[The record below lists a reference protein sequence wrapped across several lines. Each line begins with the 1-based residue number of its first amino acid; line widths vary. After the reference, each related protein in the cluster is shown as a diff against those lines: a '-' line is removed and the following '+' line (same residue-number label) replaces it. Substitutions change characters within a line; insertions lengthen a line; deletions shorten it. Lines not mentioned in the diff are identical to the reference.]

1 MCVCLLGYPLNE
13 DDVSD
18 AAEAHALSSKAKIAQ
33 GLAPQS
39 RPVTSEGL
47 ADTDPRL
54 SSQYQ
59 SDALPIPYTTA
70 TPSFAHSHSKGS
82 LTHMKASFS
91 ATGLRNSGSVLRLG
105 LGQIREETAETN
117 NRYDTRD
124 ASPVV
129 LEQSLPSNSHY
140 ITSKQYPS
148 LHPFSSHSTAPI
160 APGPSS
166 SSQSHS
172 TRLSHWRKEDV
183 FIAVSIRLE
192 LLSTHGDDTYIG
204 LTGIE
209 LLGLA
214 SSSHSNSELR
224 LVPIKLYEGNIET
237 EPSDLSALGFYDDPR
252 LPKNLISGV
261 NNTTNGKSFTIL
273 IHYCAHMYYVMCRF

>member
-1 MCVCLLGYPLNE
+1 MVCGYSYVFVYLLGYPLNE
-13 DDVSD
+13 DDVSE
-18 AAEAHALSSKAKIAQ
+18 AVGAHALSSKAKLAQ
-33 GLAPQS
+33 GLVPQS

-47 ADTDPRL
+47 AETDPRL

-59 SDALPIPYTTA
+59 SDVLPIPYTTA
-70 TPSFAHSHSKGS
+70 PPSFAHSHSKGS

-91 ATGLRNSGSVLRLG
+91 ATSLRNSGSVVRLG
-105 LGQIREETAETN
+105 LGQIREEAAETH
-117 NRYDTRD
+117 NRYDPRD
-124 ASPVV
+124 SSLVV

-140 ITSKQYPS
+140 ITSSQYPS
-148 LHPFSSHSTAPI
+148 LHSSSSSHSTAPT
-160 APGPSS
+160 APVASS

-183 FIAVSIRLE
+183 FMARSIRLE

-209 LLGLA
+209 LLGLTP
-214 SSSHSNSELR
+214 SSRSGNDLK
-224 LVPIKLYEGNIET
+224 LVSIPLYERNIET

-252 LPKNLISGV
+252 LPKNLVSGV
-261 NNTTNGKSFTIL
+261 NNTTNGNCCTIL
-273 IHYCAHMYYVMCRF
+273 YL

>member
-1 MCVCLLGYPLNE
+1 MVCGYSYVYVYLLGYPLNE
-13 DDVSD
+13 DDVSE
-18 AAEAHALSSKAKIAQ
+18 AVGAHALSSNAKLAQ

-47 ADTDPRL
+47 VDTDRNN
-54 SSQYQ
+54 SQYQ
-59 SDALPIPYTTA
+59 SDALQIPYSIAT

-82 LTHMKASFS
+82 LPHMKASFS
-91 ATGLRNSGSVLRLG
+91 TTSLRNSSSVLRLG
-105 LGQIREETAETN
+105 LGQIREETAETHI
-117 NRYDTRD
+117 RYDTRD
-124 ASPVV
+124 SSPVV

-140 ITSKQYPS
+140 ITSCQYPS
-148 LHPFSSHSTAPI
+148 LHPSSSHSAAPTAHV
-160 APGPSS
+160 ASS

-183 FIAVSIRLE
+183 FMARSIRLE

-209 LLGLA
+209 LLGLTP
-214 SSSHSNSELR
+214 SSRSGNDLK
-224 LVPIKLYEGNIET
+224 LVSIPLYERNIET

-252 LPKNLISGV
+252 LPKNLVSGV
-261 NNTTNGKSFTIL
+261 NNTTNGNCCTIL
-273 IHYCAHMYYVMCRF
+273 YL